1 MFRAY
6 GSVVVLCVLL
16 LVMAVPVSAQTTQLE
31 IIKYQGDGTTVMN
44 QSTVTTSW
52 MEQNLP
58 VMGDGKTPYIMQG
71 PILDGSDKWNP
82 AEDKNFDKV
91 NETIK
96 GTNIKDLCDLV
107 GGMSPGDEIELT
119 ASDGYQVALP
129 YDNVYTPQSRQG
141 PAVLAW
147 WNAGQQYSYSD
158 GMRLFFMAD
167 TSVNP
172 QGLHVFGHED
182 MKACFDTK
190 YQHWYGGVGNY
201 PSAAGFGNRDI
212 AKIEIFTTP
221 AKGWTLHLNGAISQD
236 ITKDAFEQG
245 LSWSSH
251 KTSYSDASGTWE
263 GMPLWRLVGYV
274 DDANSHIG
282 TAYND
287 SLADAG
293 YTISVI
299 AGDGFTKNFT
309 SQEIERNDN
318 YIVANTLNG
327 QPLPD
332 QINGKNTWPL
342 KLVGVNATGGKSVGS
357 ISEIRLTGIPA
368 VTSPTTT
375 PTTQPTT
382 TTTATVT
389 PAPSGSWSLSL
400 SGAEDEQISDEYY
413 AAGVACGGHSASY
426 TDAQGRIWTG
436 MPLWRIVGL
445 VDDAT
450 THDDLIGAYNDTL
463 ADAGYTVS
471 VIAGDGY
478 TQNFTSQEIKRSKGY
493 ILANTMNG
501 TPLPMQIN
509 GKNTWPLKL
518 IGTNATGGKSI
529 GNVTMIKL
537 TGLPASEPTPTP
549 TANVTPQPT
558 GSDGATTLF
567 DGAVSLRTG
576 TFNATAYTSGT
587 MYSVDALTP
596 QGALDAATRAAGL
609 TYNVTDKK
617 WATMGTMLLDGVG
630 IYNKD
635 STHGWA
641 YTLNG
646 AAMNDFSSPQ
656 GISVYRL
663 HDGDKL
669 VFYYGATGGSVEG
682 ATAVIRITVHIP
694 QQTVIY
700 DGDVTLVSGNFSA
713 LAYNSGQMHTVN
725 VLTPHGALE
734 AASQPGGF
742 TYNASDKKWSTL
754 GTMLLDGIGQFPYNK
769 TAGTSWAYQVNGV
782 TMNDFSA
789 AEGISTYPLKNGDR
803 LTFFFGTSGGSPDNA
818 TAIVSIRVH
827 ISIDGAYSLKLNGT
841 TTQVID
847 RQTFENAVAAGH
859 VASYQDLS
867 GTWQG
872 IPLRYLAGLVD
883 DTQADTF
890 NETLASLGYSVK
902 VSSGDGFNTTLQS
915 GQIANSS
922 DYIIANTL
930 NGQPLADQQW
940 PLRLVG
946 AGIVP
951 KTSVAKVATIDL
963 IGIPSVTPTVT
974 PIVIDGDQGWYTIHC
989 NVDGATVI
997 FDQTTKGTIAQGILK
1012 IQVYTTGTPYR
1023 TYTVQKDGYTT
1034 VSGAITDYP
1043 GKDQNV
1049 DIIANLTPASVQ
1061 TPYNGPHNLPGKIE
1075 AEDYDLGGEGVGY
1088 HSTWTANPGGVY
1100 RNDGVGIEYN
1110 AWEKSNNVGWI
1121 RDGAWLAYT
1130 VSVGHASTYTL
1141 QARVSSPMAGRQIN
1155 VAVDGQQAAVIGVPN
1170 TGDYDRFATVQTT
1183 ITLPAGVH
1191 LLKVT
1196 FVGDGQNLNYM
1207 EFIDG
1212 VVQTPTPQP
1221 TAGTADFTASTTSGK
1236 KSLFIRFTDTTSGTP
1251 VAWKWEF
1258 TGGNAIP
1265 QVSTQRN
1272 PGVWFNEAHQYTV
1285 KLTVTEADG
1294 TTRTT
1299 TKNNYISVTW

>member
-1 MFRAY
+1 MFRTY
-6 GSVVVLCVLL
+6 GSAVVLCVLL
-16 LVMAVPVSAQTTQLE
+16 LVFAVPVSAQTTQLE
-31 IIKYQGDGTTVMN
+31 IIKYQGDGKTVID
-44 QSTVTTSW
+44 QETVTSTW

-58 VMGDGKTPYIMQG
+58 VMGDGNTPYIMQG

-96 GTNIKDLCDLV
+96 GTNIMDLCNLV

-119 ASDGYQVALP
+119 ASDGYQVELP
-129 YDNVYTPQSRQG
+129 YDNVYNPQARQG

-158 GMRLFFMAD
+158 GMRLFFLAD

-182 MKACFDTK
+182 MRACFEEK

-201 PSAAGFGNRDI
+201 PSAAGFGNRNI
-212 AKIEIFTTP
+212 AKIEIFTAP

-251 KTSYSDASGTWE
+251 KTSFTDASGTWE

-318 YIVANTLNG
+318 YIIADTLNG
-327 QPLPD
+327 QPLPE
-332 QINGKNTWPL
+332 QINGKNVWPL
-342 KLVGVNATGGKSVGS
+342 KLVGVNATGGKSVGNV
-357 ISEIRLTGIPA
+357 SEIRLNDVPV
-368 VTSPTTT
+368 VTDTT
-375 PTTQPTT
+375 PTPQPTA
-382 TTTATVT
+382 TATTT
-389 PAPSGSWSLSL
+389 PAPSAGWTLTL
-400 SGAEDEQISDEYY
+400 SGAEEVQMTDQYY
-413 AAGVACGGHSASY
+413 AEGVACGGHSASY
-426 TDAQGRIWTG
+426 TDTQGQVWAG
-436 MPLWRIVGL
+436 LPLWRLVGL
-445 VDDAT
+445 VDDDK
-450 THDDLIGAYNDTL
+450 THEVLIGAYNDTL

-478 TQNFTSQEIKRSKGY
+478 TRNFTSQEIKRSKNY

-501 TPLPMQIN
+501 TPLPMEIN

-518 IGTNATGGKSI
+518 VGTNATGGKSI

-549 TANVTPQPT
+549 TTTVTPEPT
-558 GSDGATTLF
+558 GSDGAAILF
-567 DGAVSLRTG
+567 DGAVTLKTG
-576 TFNATAYTSGT
+576 TFNATAYNSGT
-587 MYSVDALTP
+587 TYSVDALTP
-596 QGALDAATRAAGL
+596 QGALDAATRTVGL
-609 TYNVTDKK
+609 TCNVTDKK
-617 WATMGTMLLDGVG
+617 WATMGTMLLDGIG
-630 IYNKD
+630 TYNKD
-635 STHGWA
+635 TTHGWA

-663 HDGDKL
+663 HDGDNL
-669 VFYYGATGGSVEG
+669 VFYYGLSGGSLAS
-682 ATAVIRITVHIP
+682 ATAVIRITVRIP

-725 VLTPHGALE
+725 VLTPQGALE

-742 TYNASDKKWSTL
+742 TYSASDKKWSTL

-769 TAGTSWAYQVNGV
+769 TAGTAWAYQVNGE
-782 TMNDFSA
+782 TKNDFSA
-789 AEGISTYPLKNGDR
+789 AEGISTFPLQNGDR
-803 LTFFFGTSGGSPDNA
+803 LTFFFGKSGGSPDNA

-827 ISIDGAYSLKLNGT
+827 ISNDGAYSLRLNGT

-847 RQTFENAVAAGH
+847 RQTFEDAVAAGH
-859 VASYQDLS
+859 AVTYQDLS

-872 IPLRYLAGLVD
+872 IPLWYLVGMVD
-883 DTQADTF
+883 DASAGTF
-890 NETLASLGYSVK
+890 NDTLASLGYTVK
-902 VSSGDGFNTTLQS
+902 VSAGDGYNSTLQS
-915 GQIANSS
+915 AQIAHSS

-940 PLRLVG
+940 PLRLIG

-951 KTSVAKVATIDL
+951 KISVAKVATIDL
-963 IGIPSVTPTVT
+963 IGIPTGTPVQTPTVT
-974 PIVIDGDQGWYTIHC
+974 PT
-989 NVDGATVI
+989 
-997 FDQTTKGTIAQGILK
+997 
-1012 IQVYTTGTPYR
+1012 
-1023 TYTVQKDGYTT
+1023 TT
-1034 VSGAITDYP
+1034 VSPT
-1043 GKDQNV
+1043 V
-1049 DIIANLTPASVQ
+1049 TTTVTPTTGQA
-1061 TPYNGPHNLPGKIE
+1061 YKPHTLPGRIE

-1088 HSTWTANPGGVY
+1088 HSPWTTNPGGVY
-1100 RNDGVGIEYN
+1100 REDGVGIEYN
-1110 AWEKSNNVGWI
+1110 AWEQSNNVGWI

-1130 VSVGHASTYTL
+1130 ISVGHAGTYTL
-1141 QARVSSPMAGRQIN
+1141 QARVSSPTAGQQIQ
-1155 VAVDGQQAAVIGVPN
+1155 VTVDGQQAAVIDVPA
-1170 TGDYDRFATVQTT
+1170 TGDYDRYATVQTT
-1183 ITLPAGVH
+1183 LPLSTGVH

-1196 FVGDGQNLNYM
+1196 FVGDGQNLNYL

-1221 TAGTADFTASTTSGK
+1221 TAAGTADFTASTTSGK
-1236 KSLFIRFTDTTSGTP
+1236 KSLFVRFTDATSGTP

-1258 TGGNAIP
+1258 IGGNAAP

-1272 PGVWFNEAHQYTV
+1272 PGVWFNEVRQYTV
-1285 KLTVTEADG
+1285 KLTVTDADG
-1294 TTRTT
+1294 TIRTI
-1299 TKNNYISVTW
+1299 TKNNYISVNW